1 MFQEFNENEL
11 KEWKDL
17 SNEER
22 KEKMNKGRV
31 SMTFEIDLIV
41 KKREK
46 IIERHEFYQFK
57 SSTIKDDVL
66 YGISVIDAN
75 EDEITFT
82 FDSPYINEKDKKFKL
97 KEGEE
102 REIEVGHSP
111 YNGTYIIKVSNFVYG
126 TTYVL

>member
-102 REIEVGHSP
+102 REIEVGQSP